1 MINDSTLISELERRF
16 NDNKKAIAE
25 LEEMTAQ
32 LKAVNRKLEESESLK
47 SHFISNIRNE
57 IINPFTSIINL
68 SKQIASINDIDKAKR
83 NAALIHGEAF
93 FLDFQLKNIFAA
105 AELEAGETFPQIY
118 SVNVMSTIKG
128 LIESYQNNITA
139 KKVNIIV
146 NSSIPD
152 DFTFK
157 SDPGKLTLIYSN
169 LLNNAILFSQEGGDI
184 EITVSFEYDS
194 IVFVVKDN
202 GIGIEEDKLKLI
214 FDRFK
219 RIDNTINTL
228 SSGYGL
234 GLSVAKAITDMLDG
248 TISVESTVGVGST
261 FTVLIPDV
269 HMDTEATGTA
279 IDENGMLF

>member
-25 LEEMTAQ
+25 LEELAEQ
-32 LKAVNRKLEESESLK
+32 LKAVNKKLEESESLK

-57 IINPFTSIINL
+57 IINPFTSILNL
-68 SKQIASINDIDKAKR
+68 SKQIASMTDIEKAKKSS
-83 NAALIHGEAF
+83 ALIYGEAF

-118 SVNVMSTIKG
+118 EVNVMTTIQS
-128 LIESYQNNITA
+128 LLDSYQGSLA
-139 KKVNIIV
+139 SKKLNVV
-146 NSSIPD
+146 VSSSIAN

-157 SDPGKLTLIYSN
+157 TDPGKLTLIYSN
-169 LLNNAILFSQEGGDI
+169 LLNNAILFSKDSGTI
-184 EITVSFEYDS
+184 ELILSFEYDS
-194 IVFVVKDN
+194 MVFAIKDN
-202 GIGIEEDKLKLI
+202 GIGIEADKIKLI

-219 RIDNTINTL
+219 RLDNTINTL

-234 GLSVAKAITDMLDG
+234 GLSVTKAITDMLNG
-248 TISVESTVGVGST
+248 TISVESEVGKGAT
-261 FTVLIPDV
+261 FTVMIPDV
-269 HMDTEATGTA
+269 HIDIDATGIA

>member
-1 MINDSTLISELERRF
+1 MINDSTLISELEKRF

-68 SKQIASINDIDKAKR
+68 SKQIGSINDIEKAKR

-118 SVNVMSTIKG
+118 SVNVMSTING
-128 LIESYQNNITA
+128 LIESYQSNITA

-146 NSSIPD
+146 KSSIPD

-169 LLNNAILFSQEGGDI
+169 LLNNAILFSKEGGDI

-194 IVFVVKDN
+194 IVFVVKDS
-202 GIGIEEDKLKLI
+202 GIGIEEDKMKLI

-234 GLSVAKAITDMLDG
+234 GLSVAKAITDMLNG
-248 TISVESTVGVGST
+248 TISVESRVNDGST

>member
-1 MINDSTLISELERRF
+1 MINDSTLISELEKRF

-68 SKQIASINDIDKAKR
+68 SKQIGSINDIEKAKR

-118 SVNVMSTIKG
+118 SVNVMSTING
-128 LIESYQNNITA
+128 LIESYQSNITA

-146 NSSIPD
+146 KSSIPD

-169 LLNNAILFSQEGGDI
+169 LLNNAILFSKEGGDI
-184 EITVSFEYDS
+184 EITVSFEFDS
-194 IVFVVKDN
+194 IVFVVKDS
-202 GIGIEEDKLKLI
+202 GIGIEEDKMKLI

-234 GLSVAKAITDMLDG
+234 GLSVAKAITDMLNG
-248 TISVESTVGVGST
+248 TISVESRVDDGST

>member
-1 MINDSTLISELERRF
+1 MINDSTLISELEKRF

-68 SKQIASINDIDKAKR
+68 SKQIGSINDIEKAKR

-118 SVNVMSTIKG
+118 SVNVMSTING
-128 LIESYQNNITA
+128 LIESYQSNITA

-146 NSSIPD
+146 KSSIPD

-169 LLNNAILFSQEGGDI
+169 LLNNAILFSKEGGDI
-184 EITVSFEYDS
+184 EISVSFEYDS
-194 IVFVVKDN
+194 IVFVVKDS
-202 GIGIEEDKLKLI
+202 GIGIEEDKMKLI

-234 GLSVAKAITDMLDG
+234 GLSVAKAITDMLNG
-248 TISVESTVGVGST
+248 TISVESRVDDGST

>member
-1 MINDSTLISELERRF
+1 MINDSTLISELEKRF

-68 SKQIASINDIDKAKR
+68 SKQIGSINDIEKAKR

-118 SVNVMSTIKG
+118 SVNVMSTING
-128 LIESYQNNITA
+128 LIESYQSNITA

-146 NSSIPD
+146 KSSIPD

-169 LLNNAILFSQEGGDI
+169 LLNNAILFSKEGGDI
-184 EITVSFEYDS
+184 EISVSFEYDS
-194 IVFVVKDN
+194 IVFVVKDS
-202 GIGIEEDKLKLI
+202 GIGIEEDKMKLI

-234 GLSVAKAITDMLDG
+234 GLSVAKAITDMLNG
-248 TISVESTVGVGST
+248 TISVESRVNDGST

>member
-16 NDNKKAIAE
+16 KENKKAIAE

-32 LKAVNRKLEESESLK
+32 LKAVNKKLEESEALK

-68 SKQIASINDIDKAKR
+68 SKQISSMNDIEKAKK
-83 NAALIHGEAF
+83 NAMLIHDEAF

-118 SVNVMSTIKG
+118 SVNIMSTVKN
-128 LIESYQNNITA
+128 LIDSYQNNLTA
-139 KKVNIIV
+139 KKLKVDVI
-146 NSSIPD
+146 SSVQN

-157 SDPGKLTLIYSN
+157 SDPGKLGLIYSN
-169 LLNNAILFSQEGGDI
+169 LLNNAILFSKEDSVIQI
-184 EITVSFEYDS
+184 NLTFEYDS
-194 IVFVVKDN
+194 MIFTIKDQ
-202 GIGIEEDKLKLI
+202 GIGIDEDKLRII

-219 RIDNTINTL
+219 RLDNTINTQ

-234 GLSVAKAITDMLDG
+234 GLSVAKALTDMLDG
-248 TISVESTVGVGST
+248 TISVESKLGEGSM
-261 FTVLIPDV
+261 FTVMIPDV
-269 HMDTEATGTA
+269 HVDTEATGTA